1 MKKYFLS
8 VNKKYM
14 SEAKFSKG
22 QTVYYNE
29 EFRNKLLADR
39 NKLLERLSSR
49 ELGEMPTGKL
59 LIDDHPVRCE
69 KTGTWM
75 YRYVY
80 GFCGHHEGYAKESD
94 LVSKEEFYRT

>member
-1 MKKYFLS
+1 
-8 VNKKYM
+8 M
-14 SEAKFSKG
+14 SKPKFSKG

-29 EFRNKLLADR
+29 EFRNKLLTDR
-39 NKLLERLSSR
+39 NKLLERFSSR

-59 LIDDHPVRCE
+59 LIDDHPVQCK

-80 GFCGHHEGYAKESD
+80 GFCGNHEGYAQESD

>member
-1 MKKYFLS
+1 
-8 VNKKYM
+8 M

-39 NKLLERLSSR
+39 NKLLERFSSR

>member
-1 MKKYFLS
+1 
-8 VNKKYM
+8 M
-14 SEAKFSKG
+14 STPKFSKG

-39 NKLLERLSSR
+39 NKLLERFSSG

-59 LIDDHPVRCE
+59 LIDDHPVQCE
-69 KTGTWM
+69 KTGIWM

-80 GFCGHHEGYAKESD
+80 GFCGDHEGYAQENN

>member
-1 MKKYFLS
+1 MKIIFLS
-8 VNKKYM
+8 TDKNM
-14 SEAKFSKG
+14 STPKFSKG

-39 NKLLERLSSR
+39 NKLLKQFSSR
-49 ELGEMPTGKL
+49 ELGEMPTSKL
-59 LIDDHPVRCE
+59 LIDDHPVQCK

-80 GFCGHHEGYAKESD
+80 GFCKIMKD
-94 LVSKEEFYRT
+94 MLRRVI

>member
-1 MKKYFLS
+1 MKKIIFYQQIKICQHK
-8 VNKKYM
+8 V
-14 SEAKFSKG
+14 FSKG

-39 NKLLERLSSR
+39 NKLLERFSSR

-80 GFCGHHEGYAKESD
+80 GFCGDHEGYAQESD

>member
-1 MKKYFLS
+1 
-8 VNKKYM
+8 M

-39 NKLLERLSSR
+39 NKLLERFSSR
-49 ELGEMPTGKL
+49 ELGEMPMGKL

>member
-1 MKKYFLS
+1 MKKIIFLS
-8 VNKKYM
+8 TDKNM
-14 SEAKFSKG
+14 STPKFSKG

-39 NKLLERLSSR
+39 NKLLERFSSR
-49 ELGEMPTGKL
+49 ELGEMPTSKL
-59 LIDDHPVRCE
+59 LIDDHPVQCE